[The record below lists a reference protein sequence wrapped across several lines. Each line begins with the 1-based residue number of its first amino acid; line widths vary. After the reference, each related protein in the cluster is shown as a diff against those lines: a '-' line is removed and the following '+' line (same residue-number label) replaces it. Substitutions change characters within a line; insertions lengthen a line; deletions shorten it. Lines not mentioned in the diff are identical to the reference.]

1 MLTCGEG
8 VFKLMIVQNTCDPD
22 LRYQWDFNDIPIN
35 GDYKPVLDFFWFNCF
50 KFNHSWYT

>member
-8 VFKLMIVQNTCDPD
+8 VFKLMIVQNTYDPD

-35 GDYKPVLDFFWFNCF
+35 GDYKPVFDFFWFNCF